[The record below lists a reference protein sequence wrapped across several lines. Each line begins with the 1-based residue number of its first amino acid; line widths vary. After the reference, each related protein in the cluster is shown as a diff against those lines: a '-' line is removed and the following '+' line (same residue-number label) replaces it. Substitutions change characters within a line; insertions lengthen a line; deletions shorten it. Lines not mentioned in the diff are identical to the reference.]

1 MFKLMNRI
9 AHSYLYDV
17 LGLMIVIGGCAA
29 SGYFGETLS
38 ITPAWKMG
46 STFAHLFPAGLL
58 IGLISIVSAIFS
70 LESDRFESRLSNV
83 GNWIGI
89 PSIVLTMFVD
99 IMFGN
104 AAAWIT
110 YPVTMI
116 IQIVAVIVWHFKD
129 KYEVNQPL
137 RGIKAY
143 LTLAIVSVLSLAF
156 SYWADNVGFQGQH
169 NVIFWTTTFAFAV
182 SMIANLAEM
191 FKLQFN
197 NKAWVVYNLI
207 QLAKAIAQGNLA
219 NVYKII
225 YYLGN
230 NVVSIVSWSNRG
242 RAISAKKEQFKL
254 N

>member
-1 MFKLMNRI
+1 MFKLMNQI
-9 AHSYLYDV
+9 AHSYLYD
-17 LGLMIVIGGCAA
+17 LIGLIIVIGGCAA
-29 SGYFGETLS
+29 SGYLGETLS

-46 STFAHLFPAGLL
+46 SEFAHLFPARLW
-58 IGLISIVSAIFS
+58 IGLISIISAVFS
-70 LESDRFESRLSNV
+70 LESDRFESRLSNI

-89 PSIVLTMFVD
+89 PSILLTMFVD

-110 YPVTMI
+110 YPVTMV
-116 IQIVAVIVWHFKD
+116 IQIVAVIVWHLKD
-129 KYEVNQPL
+129 KYEVNRPL
-137 RGIKAY
+137 KGIKAY
-143 LTLAIVSVLSLAF
+143 LILTMVSIISVVF
-156 SYWADNVGFQGQH
+156 SYGVDNIGFQGQH
-169 NVIFWTTTFAFAV
+169 NAIFWTTTFAFAV
-182 SMIANLAEM
+182 SIIANLAEM

-207 QLAKAIAQGNLA
+207 QLTKAIAQGNLA

-230 NVVSIVSWSNRG
+230 NIVSIVSWSNRG
-242 RAISAKKEQFKL
+242 RALSAKKEQFKL